1 MHDIASVIPNGA
13 SQQCMFN
20 AIDNG
25 VTFWNWERINPV
37 IKINLKLI
45 WCDFPCSFHV
55 RILWDFLKWIW
66 WLGMDVEAY
75 GRFMRVE
82 EKKVIYP
89 KAIKNLS
96 DSFLVFTNQELLETN
111 EEVLNN
117 TVLVHLTAKRHY
129 SFYLL
134 FWCKAAWQELL

>member
-1 MHDIASVIPNGA
+1 
-13 SQQCMFN
+13 
-20 AIDNG
+20 
-25 VTFWNWERINPV
+25 
-37 IKINLKLI
+37 
-45 WCDFPCSFHV
+45 
-55 RILWDFLKWIW
+55 
-66 WLGMDVEAY
+66 MDVEAY

-134 FWCKAAWQELL
+134 FRCKAAWQELL